1 MKPRVFSLF
10 VVLLAVGLT
19 LGCGGDPPKAD
30 LDAANQALQAARE
43 AGAEKYA
50 GGELASAQR
59 AFDDAKGAYDLEA
72 EKWFKNWDKVVKP
85 GLADAASK
93 ANAAAASATEAK
105 NAARSAAEAAIAEA
119 AVAVEETRASLD
131 SAPAGKGTE
140 ADIEQLQT
148 DLGGA
153 DSELAAARVA
163 VEGEEFEE
171 ATAKASSAMSTAEA
185 VAVGV
190 EQAVARYHELVE
202 KNTPWYLKM

>member
-1 MKPRVFSLF
+1 MKTRVSSLF
-10 VVLLAVGLT
+10 AMLLAVGLA

-30 LDAANQALQAARE
+30 LDAADQALQAARV

-50 GGELASAQR
+50 EGELASAQR
-59 AFDDAKGAYDLEA
+59 AFDDAKSAYDLEA

-85 GLADAASK
+85 GLADATSK

-105 NAARSAAEAAIAEA
+105 NAARSAAEAAIAGA
-119 AVAVEETRASLD
+119 AAAVEETRASLEA
-131 SAPAGKGTE
+131 APAGKGTE
-140 ADIEQLQT
+140 ADIEQLQA

-163 VEGEEFEE
+163 VESEEFEE
-171 ATAKASSAMSTAEA
+171 ATAKASSAMSSAAA
-185 VAVGV
+185 VAAGV

-202 KNTPWYLKM
+202 KNTPWYLRM

>member
-1 MKPRVFSLF
+1 MKTRVSSLLA
-10 VVLLAVGLT
+10 VLLAVGLT

-30 LDAANQALQAARE
+30 LDAASQALQAARD
-43 AGAEKYA
+43 AGAEKYV

-59 AFDDAKGAYDLEA
+59 TFDDAKTAYDAEA

-85 GLADAASK
+85 GLADATNK

-119 AVAVEETRASLD
+119 AAAVEETRANLD
-131 SAPAGKGTE
+131 AAPAGKGTE
-140 ADIEQLQT
+140 VDMEQLRT

-153 DSELAAARVA
+153 DSDLAAARAA
-163 VEGEEFEE
+163 VDGEEFEE
-171 ATAKASSAMSTAEA
+171 ATAKANSAMSTAEA
-185 VAVGV
+185 VAGGV
-190 EQAVARYHELVE
+190 EQAVARYHDLVE

>member
-1 MKPRVFSLF
+1 MKTRVSSLLA
-10 VVLLAVGLT
+10 VLLAVGLT

-30 LDAANQALQAARE
+30 LDAASQALQAARD

-59 AFDDAKGAYDLEA
+59 TFDDAKTAYDAEA

-85 GLADAASK
+85 GLADATNK

-105 NAARSAAEAAIAEA
+105 NAARSAAEAAIAGA
-119 AVAVEETRASLD
+119 AAAVEETRASLD
-131 SAPAGKGTE
+131 AAPAGKGTE
-140 ADIEQLQT
+140 VDIEQLRT

-153 DSELAAARVA
+153 DSDLAAARAA

-171 ATAKASSAMSTAEA
+171 ATAKANSAMSTAEA
-185 VAVGV
+185 VAGGV